1 MEHLRSVFLAST
13 LEYFPTKIGKI
24 SAFEKDFDED
34 NMSQEGTP
42 LLFTSGNGTSRS
54 NEPKEDDADNIELEE
69 GEVSHSIGNFGS
81 FALIMNNLT
90 GPAMLG
96 FPHLFQQAGIIPV
109 IVGVVFV
116 SIASSL
122 CGTFLSDTI
131 ASIPGNGEFKKR
143 VDFSAAFR
151 LTVGAGWYTVAE
163 TLFLISCAVQAC
175 AALVESA
182 QSVDGFLASFVFGR
196 TYAIQFYPSID
207 IVSWAP
213 DACTASTGD
222 ELESG
227 VAECTPFH
235 EAGPLILTLG
245 FAITTAIFL
254 PLGQGHLKET
264 IGVQIFSFIFM
275 IILLIQF
282 TYEFSSRG
290 LTYELPWFGK
300 DITQLAGVILFNYA
314 FSITVPAWL
323 YEKHPDVSVNKMIW
337 SSTSIASVLYVMF
350 GVLGAM
356 SFQDVSQNMLV
367 LLTSTKVHA
376 FTRFSAALFGVII
389 IGCGVPVFCV
399 IIKNALEFNHV
410 CSPWWASV
418 WYVIISSAML
428 Q

>member
-1 MEHLRSVFLAST
+1 MVFPDNTITIS
-13 LEYFPTKIGKI
+13 
-24 SAFEKDFDED
+24 SAFEDDD
-34 NMSQEGTP
+34 IMSQEGTP
-42 LLFTSGNGTSRS
+42 LLVSAPGSTAN
-54 NEPKEDDADNIELEE
+54 DDNIPSEKEAKLLELSSELED
-69 GEVSHSIGNFGS
+69 GEVPHSIGNFGS
-81 FALIMNNLT
+81 FTLIMNNLT

-109 IVGVVFV
+109 AIGVVFV

-131 ASIPGNGEFKKR
+131 ASIPGNSEFKKR
-143 VDFSAAFR
+143 VDFSTAFR
-151 LTVGAGWYTVAE
+151 LTVGEGWYTVAE

-182 QSVDGFLASFVFGR
+182 QSVDGFLASFVFGK
-196 TYAIQFYPSID
+196 TYALQMYPSIE
-207 IVSWAP
+207 IVSWSA
-213 DACTASTGD
+213 DACSSAESTS
-222 ELESG
+222 ESG
-227 VAECTPFH
+227 VAECTPFNG
-235 EAGPLILTLG
+235 AGPLIFSLG

-264 IGVQIFSFIFM
+264 IGIQIFSFIFM

-282 TYEFSSRG
+282 SYEFSSRG
-290 LTYELPWFGK
+290 LTFHLPWFGS

-337 SSTSIASVLYVMF
+337 SSTTMASVLYLMF
-350 GVLGAM
+350 GIMGAM
-356 SFQDVSQNMLV
+356 SFPDVSQNMLV

-399 IIKNALEFNHV
+399 IIKNALEFNHI
-410 CSPWWASV
+410 CSPWWASI
-418 WYVIISSAML
+418 WYVNKYFF
-428 Q
+428 

>member
-1 MEHLRSVFLAST
+1 
-13 LEYFPTKIGKI
+13 
-24 SAFEKDFDED
+24 
-34 NMSQEGTP
+34 MSQEGTP
-42 LLFTSGNGTSRS
+42 LLFPSNGSIPSGTSC
-54 NEPKEDDADNIELEE
+54 EAEKEAELEALSAE
-69 GEVSHSIGNFGS
+69 LEDGEVPHAIGNLGS
-81 FALIMNNLT
+81 FTLIMNNLT

-109 IVGVVFV
+109 VFGIVFV
-116 SIASSL
+116 SIAASL

-131 ASIPGNGEFKKR
+131 ASIPGNSEFKKR
-143 VDFSAAFR
+143 VDFSTAFK
-151 LTVGAGWYTVAE
+151 LTVGHNWYIVAE
-163 TLFLISCAVQAC
+163 TLFLISCAVQAS

-182 QSVDGFLASFVFGR
+182 QSVDGFLASFVFGK
-196 TYAIQFYPSID
+196 TYALQFYPAVE
-207 IVSWAP
+207 IVSWSP
-213 DACTASTGD
+213 DACSNDISLESQA
-222 ELESG
+222 ESG

-235 EAGPLILTLG
+235 GAGPLIFSLG

-264 IGVQIFSFIFM
+264 IAVQIFSFAFM

-290 LTYELPWFGK
+290 LTYQIPWFGK

-337 SSTSIASVLYVMF
+337 SSTTLSSMLYVLF

-410 CSPWWASV
+410 CSPTWASF
-418 WYVIISSAML
+418 WYTCPSL
-428 Q
+428 YLF